1 MINDH
6 SSLMIYPLI
15 NIISFE
21 FRFWIFF
28 VYNWCNWLMQQDG
41 TWTCGHQSRWQYTT
55 IIRLSFWDKVHCA
68 KSVTCLLQMVLACWN
83 VTGRAPKSKQSSS
96 KDTQGVMSSLY
107 YMAKVT
113 HKFILSSSIL
123 LSLLFWTKQFIIQL
137 KFFKNIHKKYKYQVT
152 KTTCVFI
159 FQKYGK
165 FWNILLEHFLKTFLK
180 ILELIYLNYYLQY
193 PLTKSTFYCESDDN
207 KNVQIIVNYRSG
219 KDFMAYFHG

>member
-21 FRFWIFF
+21 FRFEFF
-28 VYNWCNWLMQQDG
+28 PPITDGYSRQDE
-41 TWTCGHQSRWQYTT
+41 TWTCGHQSRWQYTK
-55 IIRLSFWDKVHCA
+55 IIRLSFWDKAHCA
-68 KSVTCLLQMVLACWN
+68 KSVTCLLQMVLARWN

-137 KFFKNIHKKYKYQVT
+137 KFFKNIHKE
-152 KTTCVFI
+152 I
-159 FQKYGK
+159 
-165 FWNILLEHFLKTFLK
+165 
-180 ILELIYLNYYLQY
+180 
-193 PLTKSTFYCESDDN
+193 
-207 KNVQIIVNYRSG
+207 QISG
-219 KDFMAYFHG
+219 H

>member
-1 MINDH
+1 
-6 SSLMIYPLI
+6 
-15 NIISFE
+15 
-21 FRFWIFF
+21 
-28 VYNWCNWLMQQDG
+28 
-41 TWTCGHQSRWQYTT
+41 
-55 IIRLSFWDKVHCA
+55 
-68 KSVTCLLQMVLACWN
+68 MVLARWN

-159 FQKYGK
+159 FQRYGK